1 MDNSYGTLETI
12 REKKATEEETM
23 NEEFYR
29 IIKVQQKSKKADPTI
44 SWRVIRVFDEL
55 GNQIRQES

>member
-1 MDNSYGTLETI
+1 MDNSCGTLETI

-29 IIKVQQKSKKADPTI
+29 IIKVQQKSGKADPTI
-44 SWRVIRVFDEL
+44 SWRVIRVFDES
-55 GNQIRQES
+55 GHQIRQES